1 MSVFFCARLEV
12 RVEAAIVSTSMTS
25 TTGTRLARLPGLLAA
40 MLLVGSMGFSAQATA
55 DDGPKACRS
64 KLASLSDWLDGWA
77 RAMDRQPAFVPV
89 PKDAELVAI
98 DRPAMEVGYGETIVL
113 NANGIYFPGGD
124 VALDP
129 PALTEHLRRSLA
141 SERKIGEITG
151 QAIEPSPLLIA
162 AHRHAPWRLVVD
174 ATNAAAAAGVTRA
187 LLLFRSSRIRR
198 VSAPGPSAF
207 DDPLREIPTMPEPSQ
222 RTSRV
227 ANLTDELVS
236 SCPALRPLLA
246 ASTRRGG
253 LAHKKI
259 VAAIAKCGCV
269 VDLSALATFL
279 WAVRPPDPGTAVSIV
294 LAPPESRDADVTLI
308 SAAASLPWS
317 RAYTAVLPIATARQP
332 RAVRLKTDA
341 APAE

>member
-1 MSVFFCARLEV
+1 MARSPE
-12 RVEAAIVSTSMTS
+12 
-25 TTGTRLARLPGLLAA
+25 LLAA
-40 MLLVGSMGFSAQATA
+40 LLVVGSLGFSARATA
-55 DDGPKACRS
+55 GDGPKTCRS
-64 KLASLSDWLDGWA
+64 KVAALSGWLEGWA
-77 RAMDRQPAFVPV
+77 RAMDRQPEFVPV

-98 DRPAMEVGYGETIVL
+98 DRPATKVGYGETIVL
-113 NANGIYFPGGD
+113 NTDGIYLPGGD

-162 AHRHAPWRLVVD
+162 AHQRAPWQLVVD

-187 LLLFRSSRIRR
+187 LLLFRSARIRH
-198 VSAPGPSAF
+198 VPAPGPSAF
-207 DDPLREIPTMPEPSQ
+207 DGPLREIPTMPEPSQ

-227 ANLTDELVS
+227 ASLTDELVS

-253 LAHKKI
+253 LAHRKI
-259 VAAIAKCGCV
+259 VAAIVGCDCA
-269 VDLSALATFL
+269 VDLPALATFL
-279 WAVRPPDPGTAVSIV
+279 WAVRPPDPGTAVSIA
-294 LAPPESRDADVTLI
+294 LAPPESRDAGVTAI
-308 SAAASLPWS
+308 SAAASQPWS
-317 RAYTAVLPIATARQP
+317 RAHTAVLPIATAHQP

-341 APAE
+341 APAQ